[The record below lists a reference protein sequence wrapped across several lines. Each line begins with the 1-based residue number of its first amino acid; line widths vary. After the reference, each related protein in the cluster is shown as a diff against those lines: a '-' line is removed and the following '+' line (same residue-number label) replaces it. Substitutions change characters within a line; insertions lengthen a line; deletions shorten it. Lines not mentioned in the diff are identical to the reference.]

1 MHYFIPWL
9 LDVGLRLHHRHGLG
23 HDETLADFHHIPVEL
38 ERVGQDTRVGG
49 LDILTEEGGD
59 RAGQQLSVEESG
71 VHVPCLH
78 QHRGDVVAAHIRFS
92 CILVVFTRWIDNHD
106 IDRT

>member
-1 MHYFIPWL
+1 VKVWFCIFIPWL
-9 LDVGLRLHHRHGLG
+9 LDVGLRLHHRHGLV

-59 RAGQQLSVEESG
+59 RTGQQLSVEES
-71 VHVPCLH
+71 
-78 QHRGDVVAAHIRFS
+78 
-92 CILVVFTRWIDNHD
+92 VFTSTEAMLSLHTSDFHVY
-106 IDRT
+106 